1 MAKKIKQ
8 ADLMG
13 ASQFPENKKN
23 WYGYR
28 EQTKFQTIQSQKQ
41 KIDKEQDKKIAEN
54 SKINAAQETSL
65 KVTSGK
71 TSDGQII
78 IYQGGKPVVKFYE
91 EHSSTE
97 GLKELIDALSGK
109 VETEIQ
115 ERQDADNTEK
125 TERETAD
132 QELSDKIDSAKD
144 ELEQSLRDE
153 KTAREE
159 KDNELEDK
167 IGSVEQS
174 LEDEKTARETK
185 DQELDEKINDVSD
198 KLDETV
204 SALTEEFSEALLE
217 EATAREEKDNELNGK
232 ITDLSGKTFAHAE
245 YDKEEKTIKFYNSN
259 GELLSDSTID
269 ATDFIKDGMVESVS
283 ISEDGEKLIIVFNT
297 DSGKETIEIPLND
310 LFKVYTAGTGISIDK
325 DETTGEAIISV
336 KNYDAINELLD
347 VIYNDTY

>member
-54 SKINAAQETSL
+54 TKVNAAQETSL

-78 IYQGGKPVVKFYE
+78 IYQGGKPVVKFYD

-153 KTAREE
+153 KTARE
-159 KDNELEDK
+159 
-167 IGSVEQS
+167 
-174 LEDEKTARETK
+174 TK

-217 EATAREEKDNELNGK
+217 EATAREEKDNELDGK

-259 GELLSDSTID
+259 GDLLSDSTID

-325 DETTGEAIISV
+325 DETTGEAVISV